1 MVIGLLL
8 IGICWPMIL
17 LAQAQSPTFYS
28 ILTKDKTRLNPV
40 TSFSTTDQ
48 IYLYTIWTSLKGDH
62 EIKVLWI
69 RPDKTVQET
78 SRFTVKIPPNAQN
91 YTTRAWLFFKKG
103 LLNISSIEEKF
114 IGPWKARLFL
124 DEKIMA
130 EYGFSVS

>member
-1 MVIGLLL
+1 ML
-8 IGICWPMIL
+8 I

-40 TSFSTTDQ
+40 TSFSSNDR
-48 IYLYTIWTSLKGDH
+48 IYLYTVWTDLKGDH

-78 SRFTVKIPPNAQN
+78 SRFTINIPPDARN
-91 YTTRAWLFFKKG
+91 YTTWAWLFFKKG
-103 LLNISSIEEKF
+103 LLNISAIEEKF

-124 DEKIMA
+124 DEKFMA
-130 EYGFSVS
+130 EYEFSVS